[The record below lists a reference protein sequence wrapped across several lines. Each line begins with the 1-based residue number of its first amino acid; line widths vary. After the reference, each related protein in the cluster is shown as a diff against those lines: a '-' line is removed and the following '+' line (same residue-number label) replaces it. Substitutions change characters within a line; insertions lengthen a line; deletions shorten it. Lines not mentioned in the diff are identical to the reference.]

1 MTAQDDPTGAKRKG
15 AAPRKPRVP
24 AAPAAPPKPRAAAAP
39 QRDEFGAQSQAG
51 KREAGRLASPK
62 PRSRAA
68 PATPKGAPAPPAA
81 RKARGFLHAAALSS
95 EPIRTA
101 FSRRGFAETRVLT
114 DWPEVVGDALAPLC
128 RPVKVTYAAGGF
140 GATLVVLAEGAR
152 APEVEMLGPRIIER
166 VNAFYGYRAV
176 SRFKVVQTAS
186 GMGAGG
192 GAGMGAG
199 EGAGMGAS
207 GGFFEDAALAPRSR
221 QSDRM
226 GAPERRQ
233 GAVSEAEAQGVAAAV
248 RPVASDSLRQALD
261 RLGRNII
268 SRRRA
273 AVRKDQPA

>member
-15 AAPRKPRVP
+15 AAPRKPRVPAAP

-186 GMGAGG
+186 GMGA
-192 GAGMGAG
+192 
-199 EGAGMGAS
+199 S
-207 GGFFEDAALAPRSR
+207 GGFAEDAALAPRSR